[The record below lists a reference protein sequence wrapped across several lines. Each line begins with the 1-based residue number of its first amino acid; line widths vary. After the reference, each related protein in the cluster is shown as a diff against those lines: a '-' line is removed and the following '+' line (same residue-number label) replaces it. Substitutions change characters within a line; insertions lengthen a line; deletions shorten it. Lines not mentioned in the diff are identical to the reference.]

1 MKQNREK
8 ARDIYNRWSHSMETA
23 VLRECISD
31 LEGLLP
37 EEDNSGEVPYIMGLL
52 VYDRECEEDGDTD
65 LALEHFVAAVQRNP
79 KHYMAHLYS
88 GHCHHD
94 KRRYPEALQEYGLVD
109 TELLRQ
115 EYPLW
120 RYVKLQEQKGE
131 CLFLSG
137 QQSEAIEMFEE
148 VASFYDS
155 NPYDDLVDPDE
166 ALRALGRDHPISIRL
181 KGHMEQYYGT
191 DG

>member
-1 MKQNREK
+1 
-8 ARDIYNRWSHSMETA
+8 MEAA
-23 VLRECISD
+23 VLHECISD
-31 LEGLLP
+31 LEELLP
-37 EEDNSGEVPYIMGLL
+37 EEDKSGEVPYIMGLL
-52 VYDRECEEDGDTD
+52 VYYRECEDVGDTD
-65 LALEHFVAAVQRNP
+65 LALEHFSAAVQRNQN
-79 KHYMAHLYS
+79 HYMAHLYS

-94 KRRYPEALQEYGLVD
+94 KRRFPEALQEYGLVD

-131 CLFLSG
+131 CLFLIG

-155 NPYDDLVDPDE
+155 NLYHDLVDPVE
-166 ALRALGRDHPISIRL
+166 AFRALGQEHPIAIRL
-181 KGHMEQYYGT
+181 KRHMARYYGT